1 MIVTISQILPTRFHL
16 RIYDLTT
23 ERYLLGDI
31 YTWLSQLGRFQMPFI
46 LHIFST
52 LSVKYKQS
60 FENRT
65 QVLCHKTVDTI
76 FQRKRN
82 YVVSMILQIRVKPGQ
97 LVVFKCQENKFLWI
111 SFNLTTAIRK
121 IHETRKYE

>member
-1 MIVTISQILPTRFHL
+1 MIVTVSQILPTRFHL

-97 LVVFKCQENKFLWI
+97 LVVFKCQENKFL
-111 SFNLTTAIRK
+111 
-121 IHETRKYE
+121 